1 MWKKE
6 TAKASDETRSSEMD
20 KKEEEIVAFVGKG
33 VDFKGTISY
42 DGTVRIDGSLDGE
55 INTTGMLVVGETA
68 SISAKITAGTIVSRG
83 RITGDIV
90 AKQRIQLLSP
100 AILDGSVQTPV
111 FSIEDG
117 VTFNGTC
124 EMGADVHQLPRDAG
138 GRPTSLTATVKRAT
152 A

>member
-6 TAKASDETRSSEMD
+6 TAKASEDMRSPDME

-55 INTTGMLVVGETA
+55 IHTTGMLIVGETA
-68 SISAKITAGTIVSRG
+68 SISAKISAGTIVSRG
-83 RITGDIV
+83 RITGDII

-100 AILDGSVQTPV
+100 AVLDGSVQTPV

-124 EMGADVHQLPRDAG
+124 EMGADIHQLPRDAG
-138 GRPTSLTATVKRAT
+138 GRATPLAATVKRAT

>member
-6 TAKASDETRSSEMD
+6 TAKASEETRSSDME
-20 KKEEEIVAFVGKG
+20 KKDEEIVAFVGKG

-55 INTTGMLVVGETA
+55 IHTTGMLIVGETA
-68 SISAKITAGTIVSRG
+68 SISAKISAGTIVSRG
-83 RITGDIV
+83 RITGNII

-100 AILDGSVQTPV
+100 AVLDGSVQTPV

-124 EMGADVHQLPRDAG
+124 EMGADVHQLPRDTG
-138 GRPTSLTATVKRAT
+138 GRPTPLAATVKRAT